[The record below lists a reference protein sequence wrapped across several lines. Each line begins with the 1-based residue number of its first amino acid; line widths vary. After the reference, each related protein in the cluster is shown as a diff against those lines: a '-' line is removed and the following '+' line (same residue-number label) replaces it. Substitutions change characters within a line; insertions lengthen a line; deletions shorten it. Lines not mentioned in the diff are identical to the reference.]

1 MQAKVYLKQPLT
13 QERYGLHFNK
23 GEAQTDNEYLIKKLK
38 QKGIKVEI
46 IKEKKEEK
54 TNIKDKIEVKTR

>member
-46 IKEKKEEK
+46 IKEK